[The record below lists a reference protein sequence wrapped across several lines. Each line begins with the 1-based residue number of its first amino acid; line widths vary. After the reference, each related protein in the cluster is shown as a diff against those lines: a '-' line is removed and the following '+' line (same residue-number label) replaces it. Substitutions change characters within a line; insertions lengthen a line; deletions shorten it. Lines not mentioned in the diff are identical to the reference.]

1 MTATTAVVV
10 VGIMLQE
17 MINIGP
23 VHLIVNRNRDR
34 TACKVQRLVVAVGRN
49 VLCMVS
55 SGKERDRLR
64 RQRVINI
71 IIINNSTF
79 IVEFNT
85 FFVGFI
91 VF

>member
-1 MTATTAVVV
+1 
-10 VGIMLQE
+10 MLQA
-17 MINIGP
+17 MVGIGP
-23 VHLIVNRNRDR
+23 VHLVIDRNRDR
-34 TACKVQRLVVAVGRN
+34 TACKVQRLVIAVGRK
-49 VLCMVS
+49 VLCVVS

-71 IIINNSTF
+71 IIINKSTF
-79 IVEFNT
+79 IVEFNA